1 MSHFLIK
8 AAVASL
14 HNVILDIML
23 DSRRQSTLLN
33 EKDYSDRRSVVRSLT
48 VASVRLIR

>member
-1 MSHFLIK
+1 MSHLLIK
-8 AAVASL
+8 AAVAS
-14 HNVILDIML
+14 HHTVIINIIL